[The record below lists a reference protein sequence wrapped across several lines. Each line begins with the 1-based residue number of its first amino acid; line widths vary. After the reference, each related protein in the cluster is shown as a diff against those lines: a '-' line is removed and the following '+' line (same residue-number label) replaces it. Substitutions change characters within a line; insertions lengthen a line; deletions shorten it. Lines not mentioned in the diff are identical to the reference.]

1 MKFYVSLALV
11 FNIHLVLARPFYAK
25 VVSSDTVLN
34 STYDFVILGGG
45 LSALTVADRLSE
57 DPSGLSKTSRHT

>member
-1 MKFYVSLALV
+1 MKYLFTFSLAIQCSSV
-11 FNIHLVLARPFYAK
+11 IARPFYAQIVDRD
-25 VVSSDTVLN
+25 VVSN

-57 DPSGLSKTSRHT
+57 DPLGRSTRSGY